1 MSFMLG
7 TERKPLLRI
16 ILGAF
21 AGLTTAA
28 NAVNLGND
36 GTGQVLIYPY
46 YTVRTAGPGDWATYL
61 NVVNHTTDTK
71 ALRLRFREGKNGR
84 SVFDMN
90 VYLGSGDVWAGAV
103 AKTSDGAQ
111 LLSADRSCVSA
122 AGSYSQSVAAGTLS
136 AAFSNAMYVGPSTS
150 QGVFDGHDGEDGS
163 LDRTREGF
171 FEIIE
176 MGVVTSTAIIN
187 GLKHD
192 DSGVPVNCGV
202 VANINGNVIGSPRGG
217 LSGGASLIHVLKGA
231 DFGYEPVVLED
242 FYRPASAGDNLWTA
256 PGNRLPDLSQ
266 ATPLSRVM
274 YLHKSETA
282 ATPDGMVTDV
292 LEATWDRGIDAVS
305 AVLMRNVIKNTF
317 VLDTATQSSTD
328 WVVTFPTKHH
338 YISANAPGSSVPN
351 DPNGTQRT
359 WPFHNFFWTG
369 GSADPM
375 YFKSY
380 DREAQTFTTIQSPP
394 APPEPL
400 PRVRWQTNV
409 GTISRSSKLAEPQ
422 STLLGSINRIY
433 DTLDLYFES
442 QPRIND
448 LQASTFQNGHAWLSV
463 LNPLPLIGKASP
475 TSEAETYF
483 GLPVVGFMVHDFLN
497 TGVSIN
503 GMPSASSY
511 GANFNH
517 KYERFIRGG
526 NVRP

>member
-1 MSFMLG
+1 MRKSMSSMLG
-7 TERKPLLRI
+7 PKRKPLLRM

-21 AGLTTAA
+21 ACAATAA

-90 VYLGSGDVWAGAV
+90 VYLGSGDVWTGAV
-103 AKTSDGAQ
+103 SKTTDGAQ
-111 LLSADRSCVSA
+111 LLSADRSCATV
-122 AGSYSQSVAAGTLS
+122 AGNFTQSVAAGTLS
-136 AAFSNAMYVGPSTS
+136 PAFSNAMYVGPSTT
-150 QGVFDGHDGEDGS
+150 QGVFDGYDGEDGS

-176 MGVVTSTAIIN
+176 MGVVTSTAIVN

-192 DSGVPVNCGV
+192 DSGVPANCGV
-202 VANINGNVIGSPRGG
+202 VANINSSVIGAPRGG

-242 FYRPASAGDNLWTA
+242 FYRPASAGDNLWNA

-266 ATPLSRVM
+266 ATPVSRVM
-274 YLHKSETA
+274 YLHSSETA
-282 ATPDGMVTDV
+282 GLPNGMVTDV

-305 AVLMRNVIKNTF
+305 AVLMHHVIKNTF

-328 WVVTFPTKHH
+328 WIVTFPTKHH
-338 YISANAPGSSVPN
+338 YVSANAPGASVAN
-351 DPNGTQRT
+351 DPNGVQRT
-359 WPFHNFFWTG
+359 APFHNFFWTG
-369 GSADPM
+369 GSVDRM
-375 YFKSY
+375 HLQSY
-380 DREAQTFTTIQSPP
+380 DRETQTFTLRVQSTGTQ
-394 APPEPL
+394 EPL
-400 PRVRWQTNV
+400 LQVRWQTNV
-409 GTISRSSKLAEPQ
+409 GTISRSSKLVEPQ
-422 STLLGSINRIY
+422 STLLGSINRISY
-433 DTLDLYFES
+433 DYQVNDLSVATFES
-442 QPRIND
+442 
-448 LQASTFQNGHAWLSV
+448 GHARLAA
-463 LNPLPLIGKASP
+463 LTPLPLIGSSAGSAMP
-475 TSEAETYF
+475 ETYN
-483 GLPVVGFMVHDFLN
+483 GLPVVGFMVQDFVN

-503 GMPSASSY
+503 GLPSASSY

-517 KYERFIRGG
+517 KYERLIRGG